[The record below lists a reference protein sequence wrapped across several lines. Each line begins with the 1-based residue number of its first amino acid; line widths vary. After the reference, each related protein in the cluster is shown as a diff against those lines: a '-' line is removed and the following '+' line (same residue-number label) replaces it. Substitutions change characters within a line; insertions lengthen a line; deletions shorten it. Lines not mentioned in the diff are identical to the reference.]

1 MAVQGAFRF
10 KRLKRLFRTKSSS
23 RSVRF
28 KIRRGNSNA
37 AFTRQTQYW
46 CFENARKNFSF
57 GQGLACFN
65 WIRIQLLFP
74 LVPFY
79 QHWSERNRFSRGTPL
94 INTVGHCGPFV
105 ASQHHFLVQETL
117 VVPENLPPGMS
128 NSANAQTGCLAK
140 NNKPKSP
147 PSTGKMRFGAF
158 LCICMANLRR
168 TWPSECKACF
178 MQ

>member
-1 MAVQGAFRF
+1 MHSRFEAGAEEIKYFVFFFILRDPFRFFCGPFWRLISKIWQKSTRHKLCREKCFSEVAIVAVQGAFRF

-65 WIRIQLLFP
+65 WIRIQLLVP
-74 LVPFY
+74 LVPFL
-79 QHWSERNRFSRGTPL
+79 P
-94 INTVGHCGPFV
+94 
-105 ASQHHFLVQETL
+105 TL
-117 VVPENLPPGMS
+117 EWKKSLF
-128 NSANAQTGCLAK
+128 TGDTAD
-140 NNKPKSP
+140 
-147 PSTGKMRFGAF
+147 
-158 LCICMANLRR
+158 
-168 TWPSECKACF
+168 
-178 MQ
+178 